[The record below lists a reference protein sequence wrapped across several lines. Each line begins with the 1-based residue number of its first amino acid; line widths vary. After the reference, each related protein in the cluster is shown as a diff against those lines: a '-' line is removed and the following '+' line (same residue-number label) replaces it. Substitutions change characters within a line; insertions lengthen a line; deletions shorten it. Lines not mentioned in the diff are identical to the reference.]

1 MLSQAIEGGR
11 KGKNIYCSLFNRELY
26 SGEENKGKKL
36 LFICTVSVS
45 KNSCGKKSSAI
56 REFRI
61 FVVLSDIA
69 CYSVVQ
75 SEIARALRKL
85 LRRNP
90 KSFRLLLSN
99 QK

>member
-11 KGKNIYCSLFNRELY
+11 KGKNIYCSPFNRELY

-36 LFICTVSVS
+36 LFVQYLSV
-45 KNSCGKKSSAI
+45 KTAVGKKSSAI

-61 FVVLSDIA
+61 FVVLSNIA